1 MGVRTWLS
9 PAEHQ
14 GAMKLWRRQKSAE
27 TTAEASAG
35 VDFSELRTPVP
46 WCRGCRRPEPPFVY
60 FENGKH
66 YCLSCA
72 SSVRWKI
79 GVPIAGRRSDDI
91 KDVPFPAS
99 RLSPL
104 FRI

>member
-14 GAMKLWRRQKSAE
+14 GVMKLWRRQKSAE

-66 YCLSCA
+66 YCQGCA
-72 SSVRWKI
+72 RVVGDRI
-79 GVPIAGRRSDDI
+79 GIPTGGRRHDDI
-91 KDVPFPAS
+91 THVPPTDE
-99 RLSPL
+99 
-104 FRI
+104 